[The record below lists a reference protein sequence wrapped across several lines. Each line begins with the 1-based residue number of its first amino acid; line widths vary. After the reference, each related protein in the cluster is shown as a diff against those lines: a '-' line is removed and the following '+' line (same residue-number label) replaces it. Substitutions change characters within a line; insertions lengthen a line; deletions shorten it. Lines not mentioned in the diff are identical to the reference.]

1 MQQSPLSISISLT
14 YIDPYGY
21 QRSYSQ
27 QVGIYVGMQKITSIA
42 VEPLIKTLIP
52 GYLNNIM
59 IKLTN
64 VGSTDIY
71 NLSVSISAQ
80 AQGAASITPPQL
92 VSLLGVGKSAML
104 SYQVYVP
111 SSLAGSTLVVLIS
124 LSYIDQYGS
133 QKVLTQ
139 QLGFYVSETGISMIS
154 VNVSPITITPG
165 FNNLTLYIVN
175 NGNTPLYNL
184 TLYIT
189 PTQPIALVNSDGKY
203 YVGNLDA
210 GASWST
216 KVTIFTTRPS
226 PTPQQIYSTA
236 DLRISITY
244 YDVWEQ

>member
-1 MQQSPLSISISLT
+1 
-14 YIDPYGY
+14 
-21 QRSYSQ
+21 
-27 QVGIYVGMQKITSIA
+27 
-42 VEPLIKTLIP
+42 
-52 GYLNNIM
+52 
-59 IKLTN
+59 
-64 VGSTDIY
+64 
-71 NLSVSISAQ
+71 
-80 AQGAASITPPQL
+80 
-92 VSLLGVGKSAML
+92 
-104 SYQVYVP
+104 VP

-165 FNNLTLYIVN
+165 YKNLTLYIVN
-175 NGNTPLYNL
+175 NGNTSLYNL

-189 PTQPIALVNSDGKY
+189 PTQPIALVNGDGKY

-210 GASWST
+210 DASWST

-226 PTPQQIYSTA
+226 PTPQQIYSMA

-244 YDVWEQ
+244 YDATGSLRSESREIYT